1 MVLIYIYSEIKCMP
15 SMAEI
20 QSDRAQ
26 ARARARLLTLSTKSH
41 SHAHVSKQHSAL
53 LTPVSSV
60 LLCYVLYC
68 SVEAAA
74 IATQRSAFSTILAG
88 SILGSQCVSF
98 YEF

>member
-1 MVLIYIYSEIKCMP
+1 
-15 SMAEI
+15 MAEI
-20 QSDRAQ
+20 QSDRGAQ
-26 ARARARLLTLSTKSH
+26 ARARLLTLSTASH
-41 SHAHVSKQHSAL
+41 SHVSKQHSAL
-53 LTPVSSV
+53 LTPVSSSSSS